1 MLKKII
7 TILVYLVLLPIYLI
21 YSLFTNT
28 QGKWY

>member
-1 MLKKII
+1 MLNKII
-7 TILVYLVLLPIYLI
+7 SVLVYVTLLPIYLI